1 MSAVEIA
8 IESYSILEPEDYNIL
23 QAIERKIKNYEY
35 APKDSIPK
43 EAKLPSQEVDYR
55 LPKLIKNGL
64 VQGWREKYTGYNL
77 TTAGHDIL
85 AIHVLVKEDI
95 IKAFGKALGV
105 GKESDVYDALAP
117 NEERVAIKFHRL
129 GRTSFKKTKIKR
141 DYTTEYSYTPNWHH
155 RSRIAARREY
165 MALKRLY
172 QNDVAVPKPIKQT
185 RHVLVM
191 SMIEGVELFRYR
203 DLQNPMTALSEIL
216 MNVKMAYQR
225 VCIIHG
231 DLSPYNII
239 VKPSEHVLI
248 IDWPQNISTNH
259 PNAKQILE
267 RDLQNI
273 LTFFERKYK
282 IEYSR
287 EETLSY
293 ITDKTKNL
301 DKLLTEK

>member
-8 IESYSILEPEDYNIL
+8 IEAHNELEPEDHKIL

-35 APKDSIPK
+35 APKNAIPK
-43 EAKLPSQEVDYR
+43 EAKLPTQEVEYR
-55 LPKLIKNGL
+55 LPKLIMNGL
-64 VQGWREKYTGYNL
+64 VQGWRGKYTGYNL

-95 IKAFGKALGV
+95 IKAFGKTLGV
-105 GKESDVYDALAP
+105 GKESDVYDALSP

-141 DYTTEYSYTPNWHH
+141 DYTTEYNYTPNWHH

-165 MALKRLY
+165 MALKRLHI
-172 QNDVAVPKPIKQT
+172 NGVAVPRPIKQT

-191 SMIEGVELFRYR
+191 SLIEGAELFRYR
-203 DLQNPMTALSEIL
+203 NLRNPENILTEIL
-216 MNVKMAYQR
+216 FNIRNAYQK
-225 VCIIHG
+225 VSIIHG

-239 VKPSEHVLI
+239 VKPNEHILI
-248 IDWPQNISTNH
+248 IDWPQNISKNH

-267 RDLQNI
+267 RDIQNI
-273 LTFFERKYK
+273 LAFFERKYK
-282 IEYSR
+282 TDYKLEDKI
-287 EETLSY
+287 SY
-293 ITDKTKNL
+293 IT
-301 DKLLTEK
+301 EKI